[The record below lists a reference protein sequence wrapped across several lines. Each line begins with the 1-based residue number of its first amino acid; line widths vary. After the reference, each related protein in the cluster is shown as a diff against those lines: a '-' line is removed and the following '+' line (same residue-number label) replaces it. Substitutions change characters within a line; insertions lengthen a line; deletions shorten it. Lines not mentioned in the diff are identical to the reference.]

1 MIIYFLAVGT
11 YAGSDVGIWHFGTV
25 IVTQCL
31 VVMSIHLAIETKSWT
46 IVHVLSIVLSVA
58 GMVINLYV
66 DDQRI
71 MYPKVCPFR
80 VAAFFVFALGYNA
93 VCTDCVTYDPP
104 FWVMQHAMGTPHF
117 WLVTLLSAVAAILP
131 RYYTK

>member
-1 MIIYFLAVGT
+1 MLIITEIVLSGNEYQRSTVLENHLKKSQFDKIPSDPICHVQSVIIYFLAVGT

-58 GMVINLYV
+58 GMEINL
-66 DDQRI
+66 
-71 MYPKVCPFR
+71 
-80 VAAFFVFALGYNA
+80 
-93 VCTDCVTYDPP
+93 
-104 FWVMQHAMGTPHF
+104 
-117 WLVTLLSAVAAILP
+117 
-131 RYYTK
+131 

>member
-1 MIIYFLAVGT
+1 MNA
-11 YAGSDVGIWHFGTV
+11 
-25 IVTQCL
+25 
-31 VVMSIHLAIETKSWT
+31 
-46 IVHVLSIVLSVA
+46 
-58 GMVINLYV
+58 
-66 DDQRI
+66 R
-71 MYPKVCPFR
+71 VCPFR

-131 RYYTK
+131 RYYTIANNGDYASRQMLWGQIDKESLPGGQVNDRFEGKHFFRL

>member
-58 GMVINLYV
+58 GMEINLYQVWSLTQFYSV
-66 DDQRI
+66 DFSKSRI
-71 MYPKVCPFR
+71 DVKKCVFNKRTIKVC
-80 VAAFFVFALGYNA
+80 VS
-93 VCTDCVTYDPP
+93 CC
-104 FWVMQHAMGTPHF
+104 
-117 WLVTLLSAVAAILP
+117 
-131 RYYTK
+131 

>member
-58 GMVINLYV
+58 GMEINLYV

-71 MYPKVCPFR
+71 MYPKVSPFR
-80 VAAFFVFALGYNA
+80 FAAFLNF
-93 VCTDCVTYDPP
+93 
-104 FWVMQHAMGTPHF
+104 
-117 WLVTLLSAVAAILP
+117 
-131 RYYTK
+131 

>member
-1 MIIYFLAVGT
+1 MNA
-11 YAGSDVGIWHFGTV
+11 
-25 IVTQCL
+25 
-31 VVMSIHLAIETKSWT
+31 
-46 IVHVLSIVLSVA
+46 
-58 GMVINLYV
+58 
-66 DDQRI
+66 R
-71 MYPKVCPFR
+71 VCPFR

-131 RYYTK
+131 RYYTLVNNGEDASRQILGGSIGQETLPGVQVNDPFATKHYFP

>member
-58 GMVINLYV
+58 GIEINL
-66 DDQRI
+66 
-71 MYPKVCPFR
+71 
-80 VAAFFVFALGYNA
+80 
-93 VCTDCVTYDPP
+93 
-104 FWVMQHAMGTPHF
+104 
-117 WLVTLLSAVAAILP
+117 
-131 RYYTK
+131 